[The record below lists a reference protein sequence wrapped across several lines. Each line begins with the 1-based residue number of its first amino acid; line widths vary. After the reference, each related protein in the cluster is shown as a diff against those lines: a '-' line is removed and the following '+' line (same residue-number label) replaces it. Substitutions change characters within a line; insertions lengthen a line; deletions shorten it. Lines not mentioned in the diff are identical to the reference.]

1 MGGDCV
7 CSCVVRYDK
16 VWERERN
23 ISFDMC
29 IYVWF
34 IGIYLCVCGYVCVC
48 VYVYYYVSFIYS
60 FKYIYIIQRE
70 ICIIHIFIHSMYYR
84 SFDDLGMCYLGM

>member
-34 IGIYLCVCGYVCVC
+34 IDIYLCVCGYVCVC
-48 VYVYYYVSFIYS
+48 VYVCVLLCIIHIFIQI
-60 FKYIYIIQRE
+60 YIYIIQRE
-70 ICIIHIFIHSMYYR
+70 ICIIHIFIHSMY
-84 SFDDLGMCYLGM
+84 